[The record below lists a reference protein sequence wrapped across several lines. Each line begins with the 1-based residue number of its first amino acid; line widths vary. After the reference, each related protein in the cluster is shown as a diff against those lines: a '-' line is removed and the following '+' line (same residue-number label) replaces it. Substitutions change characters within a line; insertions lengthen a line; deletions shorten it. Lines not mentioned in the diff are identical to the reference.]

1 MPVIKAVIFDLDD
14 TLYPE
19 RAYAFSGFAAVAT
32 AFKDLL
38 GDPTE
43 TTEQMEQ
50 LFDSKHRRRVFDELL
65 SQRGLPGDQQLIDRM
80 IETYRTHRPKI
91 TLYSDADRILTHLR
105 GRYKLGLISDGP
117 SVSQWAKIDAL
128 GLRSRL
134 DEIIITSDLGPEY
147 AKPNPAAFEQMAKR
161 LDVEASTCVYV
172 GDNPAKDFIASN
184 ILGWTT
190 IQITRP
196 DGIYR
201 GVCPPEAAEA
211 QRIIDTLDS
220 LSEIL

>member
-38 GDPTE
+38 GDPAE
-43 TTEQMEQ
+43 TSAQMEQ
-50 LFDSKHRRRVFDELL
+50 LFDSKHRRRIFNELL
-65 SQRGLPGDQQLIDRM
+65 SQRGLPGDQRLIDRM
-80 IETYRTHRPKI
+80 IETYRTHRPTI
-91 TLYSDADRILTHLR
+91 TLHPDADRILTHLQ

-134 DEIIITSDLGPEY
+134 DEIIITSDLGPDY

-184 ILGWTT
+184 ALGWTT
-190 IQITRP
+190 IQITRR
-196 DGIYR
+196 DGIYT
-201 GVCPPEAAEA
+201 GVCAPDAAEA
-211 QRIIDTLDS
+211 QRIIDALDG